1 MRTERPHYSPI
12 HTLDNQSAH
21 VNNPFKDKKPHK
33 NFIAFHLW
41 IQEVNLC
48 SPRSMQL
55 IPLSRYLQR
64 SCALQ
69 TQNCTRMRM
78 ERPHYSPIHT
88 LDNQSAHVNNTF
100 KDKKIEQEFH
110 SIPILLNPTAWHIYI
125 YICMLS
131 SQHAT
136 NPPEQMQDRYFKP
149 HHQLP
154 TLIWMASPDSY
165 PNHAWIKIL

>member
-1 MRTERPHYSPI
+1 
-12 HTLDNQSAH
+12 
-21 VNNPFKDKKPHK
+21 
-33 NFIAFHLW
+33 
-41 IQEVNLC
+41 
-48 SPRSMQL
+48 MQL

-125 YICMLS
+125 YACSPLSMRLTPLSRCRIDTSNHTTSYRLWFEWQAQIHTRITLESKSCRDEWCMSFQPRMRAVLGQAMS
-131 SQHAT
+131 GEGPGTYILAPKQIWLQVAVL
-136 NPPEQMQDRYFKP
+136 
-149 HHQLP
+149 QLG
-154 TLIWMASPDSY
+154 IM
-165 PNHAWIKIL
+165 